1 MNDAMDSASTP
12 DEIDETSQALA
23 ALFASPLFAGPDPS
37 VVSDINTA
45 EERETAQWV
54 EDAGIQERVREIYTS
69 IVARAPEHKVQPSL
83 DRVRRALDLMG
94 NPQESF
100 RVIHIT
106 GTNGKTSTARMV
118 EALLRERGLRTGRFT
133 SPHLNSVRER
143 ITIDGIAIS
152 ATDFVQ
158 TWEDVAPFIEMVDAE
173 SLAHD
178 GPRMSFFEVF
188 TVMAYSA
195 FAMAPVDVAVV
206 EVGMGGRWDA
216 TNVIDADVAMIMPIS
231 HDHEKWLGHE
241 LTDIAFEKVGIV
253 KPGSTL
259 ILAPQDP
266 EVRAMAYEQAHRVQA
281 NIVDNFEVLSREA
294 AVGGQLIS
302 LRTPAAIYEDVPL
315 AMLGAYQAENAAA
328 ALTAVEAF
336 FGGAAIPGDIVEHA
350 LMSTSSPGRL
360 EVVKSSPLVI
370 IDAAHNPAGAK
381 VTREGLEEYFPGPR
395 VAVFSAM
402 ADKDVEG
409 VLSELEPAFHTIVVT
424 EMAGDRAMDIEDL
437 QEIAIDI
444 FGEDR
449 VRVETELLDAIASAV
464 DIAETI
470 DPDTIAP
477 ASVTVLGSIVL
488 AGQARELLGAS
499 VVDSGVN

>member
-1 MNDAMDSASTP
+1 MNDAMDSAPTP
-12 DEIDETSQALA
+12 DEIDETGEALA

-37 VVSDINTA
+37 VVSDIKD
-45 EERETAQWV
+45 EDERETAQWV
-54 EDAGIQERVREIYTS
+54 EDAEIQERVREIYLS

-94 NPQESF
+94 NPQHSF

-143 ITIDGIAIS
+143 ISIDGMAIS

-173 SLAHD
+173 SLAQD

-216 TNVIDADVAMIMPIS
+216 TNVIDADVAMIMPIA
-231 HDHEKWLGHE
+231 HDHEKWLGHD
-241 LTDIAFEKVGIV
+241 LTDIAFEKLGIV
-253 KPGSTL
+253 KPGTIM

-266 EVRAMAYEQAHRVQA
+266 EVRAMAYEHAHRVHA
-281 NIVDNFEVLSREA
+281 TLIDNFEVISHEA

-302 LRTPAAIYEDVPL
+302 LRTPAAVYEDIPL
-315 AMLGAYQAENAAA
+315 AMLGAYQAQNAAA
-328 ALTAVEAF
+328 ALTAVETF
-336 FGGAAIPGDIVEHA
+336 FGGSAIPGDIVEHA

-360 EVVKSSPLVI
+360 EVVKSSPLI
-370 IDAAHNPAGAK
+370 IVDAAHNPAGAK

-409 VLSELEPAFHTIVVT
+409 ILTELEPVFHTIVVT
-424 EMAGDRAMDIEDL
+424 EMAGDRAMDIDDL
-437 QEIAIDI
+437 TEIATDI

-449 VRVETELLDAIASAV
+449 VRVVGELLDAIATAA
-464 DIAETI
+464 DIAETV
-470 DPDTIAP
+470 DPDAIAP
-477 ASVTVLGSIVL
+477 ASVTVLGSIML
-488 AGQARELLGAS
+488 GGQARALLGAGP
-499 VVDSGVN
+499 VDIELD

>member
-1 MNDAMDSASTP
+1 MNDALDSAPTP
-12 DEIDETSQALA
+12 EEVDETSEALA

-37 VVSDINTA
+37 IVSDVKSS
-45 EERETAQWV
+45 EEIETAQWV
-54 EDAGIQERVREIYTS
+54 EESEVHAQVAAIYAA
-69 IVARAPEHKVQPSL
+69 IVARAPEHKIQPSL

-133 SPHLNSVRER
+133 SPHLSNVRER
-143 ITIDGIAIS
+143 MSIDGAAIT

-158 TWEDVAPFIEMVDAE
+158 TWEDVAPFIEMVDNE
-173 SLAHD
+173 STAAG

-195 FAMAPVDVAVV
+195 FAMAPVDVAVI

-216 TNVIDADVAMIMPIS
+216 TNVIDADVAVIMPIS
-231 HDHEKWLGHE
+231 HDHEKWLGHD
-241 LTDIAFEKVGIV
+241 LADIAFEKLGIV

-259 ILAPQDP
+259 VLAPQDP
-266 EVRAMAYEQAHRVQA
+266 DVRAMAYEHAHRVHA
-281 NIVDNFEVLSREA
+281 TVVENFDVLSHEA

-302 LRTPAAIYEDVPL
+302 VRTPAAVYDDVPL
-315 AMLGAYQAENAAA
+315 AMLGSYQAHNAAA

-336 FGGAAIPGDIVEHA
+336 FGGAALNGDVVEHA

-360 EVVKSSPLVI
+360 EVVKSSPLI
-370 IDAAHNPAGAK
+370 IVDAAHNPAGAK

-409 VLSELEPAFHTIVVT
+409 ILAELEPAFAGIVVT
-424 EMAGDRAMDIEDL
+424 EMPGDRAMDIEDL
-437 QEIAIDI
+437 QEIATDI

-449 VRVETELLDAIASAV
+449 VRVETELLDAIAVAV
-464 DIAETI
+464 DMAETV
-470 DPDTIAP
+470 DPDAIAP
-477 ASVTVLGSIVL
+477 ASVTILGSIML
-488 AGQARELLGAS
+488 GGRARELLGAAA
-499 VVDSGVN
+499 VDSGLN